1 MNREELK
8 EIIKSAETRFE
19 EKTTFEN
26 LLFISE
32 LLDLESRKYEIENQK
47 EIAFELS
54 KIAFEL
60 SKLLEEVF

>member
-8 EIIKSAETRFE
+8 EIIKSAETRFKD
-19 EKTTFEN
+19 KTTFEN

-54 KIAFEL
+54 KISFKL

>member
-1 MNREELK
+1 MSREELK

-54 KIAFEL
+54 KISFKL